1 VNTDNLNLLVTKPAD
16 EFAAVALEP
25 TTPVLTDE
33 TNEPE
38 YAPRHLF
45 DASVLEKPEPD
56 TNYVGIAGLPIAEA
70 DEGDEE
76 DDSDD
81 EDFEEEDEDED
92 DFDEDD
98 EDESED
104 EDL

>member
-1 VNTDNLNLLVTKPAD
+1 MNDNLNLLVTKPAD

-25 TTPVLTDE
+25 ATPVITDE
-33 TNEPE
+33 INESE
-38 YAPRHLF
+38 YEPRHLF
-45 DASVLEKPEPD
+45 DATTVAEKPEPD
-56 TNYVGIAGLPIAEA
+56 TNHVGIAGLPIAEA
-70 DEGDEE
+70 EEGDEE
-76 DDSDD
+76 DDTDD

-92 DFDEDD
+92 GFDEDD